1 MIRIL
6 FVNARMFHLKRFHM
20 LFFRRF
26 DELFGYGLWRRFLFA
41 FYAFMIWRIF
51 QRLCFVSHN
60 SRFNSFLSLNNLT
73 SFFFSL
79 FLQEAQQVNSNW
91 DPDCYLFVFVGV
103 RWRFAFAF
111 SVPDSA
117 FCDVQCLKITKMSH
131 VNFQF
136 AKNKNNSVCHRGLS
150 HLQVL
155 KKFGVKIQIFC
166 LKSLVS
172 GWTF

>member
-1 MIRIL
+1 MNWSG
-6 FVNARMFHLKRFHM
+6 FCSFEEVSHVV
-20 LFFRRF
+20 FRLDVLTNYLVMVFDVFSCLHFMPLWF
-26 DELFGYGLWRRFLFA
+26 DEYFKDFVSFRFL
-41 FYAFMIWRIF
+41 
-51 QRLCFVSHN
+51 
-60 SRFNSFLSLNNLT
+60 SFLSLNNLT
-73 SFFFSL
+73 SFFLVVLTRSSTG
-79 FLQEAQQVNSNW
+79 E
-91 DPDCYLFVFVGV
+91 FVFVGV